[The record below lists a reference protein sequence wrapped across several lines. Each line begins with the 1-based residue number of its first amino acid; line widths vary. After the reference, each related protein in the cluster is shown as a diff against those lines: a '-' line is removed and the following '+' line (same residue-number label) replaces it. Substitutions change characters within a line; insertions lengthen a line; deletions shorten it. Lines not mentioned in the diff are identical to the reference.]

1 MTALL
6 ELDDIHTYYGE
17 SHILRGVSLTVDDGE
32 VVTLIGR
39 NGVGKTTTLRSIL
52 QLTPPR
58 DGSVRFA
65 GTDLTGCEPH
75 EVVDGG
81 IGWVPEDRRMF
92 AQLTV
97 EENIRI
103 AVPRDTDPDPA
114 FDRIYDLFPRLQERH
129 DMPAGSLSGGE
140 QQMLAISRG
149 LAGNKDLLLIDEP
162 SEGLAPK
169 IVASVVD
176 ALETVSEETTVLLIE
191 QNLPLAVDI
200 ADRYYLLDQGRVIR
214 QGETSADLMDDE
226 DIRRYLSA

>member
-65 GTDLTGCEPH
+65 GTDLVGREPH

-114 FDRIYDLFPRLQERH
+114 FDRVYELFPRLQERH
-129 DMPAGSLSGGE
+129 DIPAGSLSGGE

>member
-1 MTALL
+1 
-6 ELDDIHTYYGE
+6 
-17 SHILRGVSLTVDDGE
+17 
-32 VVTLIGR
+32 
-39 NGVGKTTTLRSIL
+39 
-52 QLTPPR
+52 
-58 DGSVRFA
+58 
-65 GTDLTGCEPH
+65 
-75 EVVDGG
+75 
-81 IGWVPEDRRMF
+81 MF